1 VKLTDG
7 SALPEVFRNV
17 DLHAVG
23 SLYLE
28 LYAVN
33 AHNNNNNNN
42 NNNIKIACKILGLVN
57 LSGPIC
63 IVVIGIVSHMVG

>member
-1 VKLTDG
+1 MKLTDG

-33 AHNNNNNNN
+33 AHNNNNN
-42 NNNIKIACKILGLVN
+42 IKIACKILGLVN

>member
-1 VKLTDG
+1 MVKLTDG

-33 AHNNNNNNN
+33 AHNNNNN
-42 NNNIKIACKILGLVN
+42 IKIACKILGLVN